1 MTSATSTTTGRLWV
15 EGRLAHVVHTADG
28 ALTPVGVEQRVEAVD
43 GVGAAAAVGVGP
55 VGAQVLVVVVVPD
68 SARPPRPRVPG
79 SLGLRPA
86 GHDLAHAVR
95 SVAGAPTA
103 AVLVADRLPLDI
115 RHASKVDRL
124 EVARQ
129 AARLL
134 AGRGGS

>member
-1 MTSATSTTTGRLWV
+1 MVWAPQPRC
-15 EGRLAHVVHTADG
+15 
-28 ALTPVGVEQRVEAVD
+28 
-43 GVGAAAAVGVGP
+43 GVGP
-55 VGAQVLVVVVVPD
+55 IGAQVLVVVSVPD
-68 SARPPRPRVPG
+68 SAGSRHPRVPG
-79 SLGLRPA
+79 SLGLRPS

-95 SVAGAPTA
+95 SVAGTPVA
-103 AVLVADRLPLDI
+103 AVLTADRLPLDI